1 MYPLKRLG
9 LAFAIVLGGASAAWA
24 AQPAPLTTLR
34 AIAAL
39 TNEQAA
45 QHLPVA
51 FEATVTYFSRN
62 LMNLDVQYDEIG
74 IYVKL
79 TKDIVLIPGDRVLV
93 QGTTQPSFLPF
104 VLSTNVTLLR
114 HGTLPKPVQVGF
126 EDLVGT
132 KINCRWVSVR
142 GVVRAA
148 DLVPSAV
155 APIGH
160 LQMLMEGG
168 DTDLEVDSR
177 DEHALK
183 DLIDAEVEVTA
194 VSGREFDGKMQQIGV
209 KLKVSKLDDIKVIKR
224 AGVSPWSLPVT
235 QMDKIVTGTYVRDLT
250 TRLRVHGTITYYQ
263 PDSAVVL
270 QSGSRSLWISTQTND
285 MLQIGDVADAT
296 GFPEPHDGLLTLNH
310 AEIQDSHVY
319 APISPQPATWRQL
332 AFWGRSVLGGHQDDL
347 VSIEGRVV
355 TEVREAAQDEFIMV
369 ADGRLFTAIYRHP
382 PMPRPVPPMLQIPL
396 GSTIRVTGIC
406 VALDTNPFNDESPFN
421 ILLRSFDDIAVIAEP
436 SWLSVG
442 NLLILVGVLLMVV
455 IAVGARGWYIER
467 RVHRQSTA
475 LAYLEARRSRILED
489 INGSRPLAEI
499 VEEITELA
507 SFKLSGAP
515 CWCQIADGALLGNC
529 PANLS
534 RLRIV
539 RNEIP
544 ARSGPPLGTLFAAFD
559 PHAKPSGLES
569 ETLSMV
575 SGLAELGIETRRL
588 YSDLLHRSEFDLLTD
603 IHNRFSLDKH
613 LDTLI
618 DEARRKASI
627 FGLIYIDLDEF
638 KQVNDTYGHQAGD
651 LYLQEVAE
659 RMKQQL
665 RGNDTLARLGGDE
678 FAALITTVRNRA
690 GAEEIAQRLER
701 SFDEPFTVEGCV
713 LHGSASFG
721 IALYPED
728 GATKDSLLNA
738 ADAAMYT
745 AKNAKRQAGILPNT
759 PRHS

>member
-1 MYPLKRLG
+1 LG

>member
-1 MYPLKRLG
+1 LYPLKRLG

-62 LMNLDVQYDEIG
+62 LMNLDVQDDEIG

-93 QGTTQPSFLPF
+93 QGTTEPSFLPY
-104 VLSTNVTLLR
+104 VLSGNITVLR
-114 HGTLPKPVQVGF
+114 HGTLPKPLLADF
-126 EDLVGT
+126 DDLVRT
-132 KINCRWVSVR
+132 RLNCRLVSVR
-142 GVVRAA
+142 GIIRAA
-148 DLVPSAV
+148 DLVTSAV
-155 APIGH
+155 APSGH
-160 LQMLMEGG
+160 LELLADGG
-168 DTDLEVDSR
+168 FIDLEIDSH
-177 DEHALK
+177 DESALK
-183 DLIDAEVEVTA
+183 DLLDAEVEVTGVA
-194 VSGREFDGKMQQIGV
+194 GRKFDGKMQQIGA
-209 KLKVSKLDDIKVIKR
+209 KLKVSTLANIKVMKR
-224 AGVSPWSLPVT
+224 TSVSPWSLQVT
-235 QMDKIVTGTYVRDLT
+235 PLGEIVTGTHVRDLT
-250 TRLRVHGTITYYQ
+250 KRLRVHGTITYYQ
-263 PDSAVVL
+263 PGSAVVL
-270 QSGSRSLWISTQTND
+270 QSGPRSLWVSTQTSEP
-285 MLQIGDVADAT
+285 LQIGDVADAT
-296 GFPEPHDGLLTLNH
+296 GFPEIHDGLLALYH
-310 AEIQDSHVY
+310 AEILDSHVY

-382 PMPRPVPPMLQIPL
+382 PMPRPVPPILQIPL

-406 VALDTNPFNDESPFN
+406 VALDTDPFNDESPFN

-507 SFKLSGAP
+507 SFKLQGAP

-529 PANLS
+529 PPNLS
-534 RLRIV
+534 HLRIA

-575 SGLAELGIETRRL
+575 SGLATLAIETRRL

-638 KQVNDTYGHQAGD
+638 KQVNDIYGHQAGD

>member
-1 MYPLKRLG
+1 MG

>member
-9 LAFAIVLGGASAAWA
+9 LAFAIVLGGASAACA

>member
-1 MYPLKRLG
+1 MYPLKRLV

-62 LMNLDVQYDEIG
+62 LTNLDVQDDEIG

-79 TKDIVLIPGDRVLV
+79 TKDIVLVPGDRVLV
-93 QGTTQPSFLPF
+93 EGTTEPSFLPY
-104 VLSTNVTLLR
+104 VRSGNITVLR
-114 HGTLPKPVQVGF
+114 HGTLPKPLSATF
-126 EDLVGT
+126 DDLVGT
-132 KINCRWVSVR
+132 RINCELIRIH
-142 GVVRAA
+142 GVIRAA
-148 DLVPSAV
+148 DLVTSAV
-155 APIGH
+155 APTGH
-160 LQMLMEGG
+160 LELLMDGG
-168 DTDLEVDSR
+168 FIDLEVDSH
-177 DEHALK
+177 DENALK
-183 DLIDAEVEVTA
+183 DLLDAEVEVTGVA
-194 VSGREFDGKMQQIGV
+194 GRKFDGKMQQIGA
-209 KLKVSKLDDIKVIKR
+209 KLKVTQLADIKVIQR

-235 QMDKIVTGTYVRDLT
+235 PLGEIVTGTHVRDLT
-250 TRLRVHGTITYYQ
+250 QRLRVHGTITYYQ
-263 PDSAVVL
+263 PGSAVVL
-270 QSGSRSLWISTQTND
+270 QSGPRSLWVSTQTSEP
-285 MLQIGDVADAT
+285 LQIGDVADAT
-296 GFPEPHDGLLTLNH
+296 GFPEVHDGLLTLYH

-355 TEVREAAQDEFIMV
+355 TEVREAAQDEYILI

-382 PMPRPVPPMLQIPL
+382 PMSRPVPPMLQVPL

-421 ILLRSFDDIAVIAEP
+421 IVMRSFDDIAVIAEP

-455 IAVGARGWYIER
+455 ITVGARGWYIER
-467 RVHRQSTA
+467 RVHRQSAA
-475 LAYLEARRSRILED
+475 LAYLETRRSRILED

-507 SFKLSGAP
+507 SFKLQGAP
-515 CWCQIADGALLGNC
+515 CWCQITDGALLGNC
-529 PANLS
+529 PPNLS

-539 RNEIP
+539 RTEIP
-544 ARSGPPLGTLFAAFD
+544 ARSGPPLGALYAAFD
-559 PHAKPSGLES
+559 PHVKPSGTES
-569 ETLSMV
+569 EALSKTCA
-575 SGLAELGIETRRL
+575 LAELAIETRRL

-638 KQVNDTYGHQAGD
+638 KQVNDIYGHQAGD

>member
-1 MYPLKRLG
+1 MG

-332 AFWGRSVLGGHQDDL
+332 AFWGRNVLGGHQDDL

>member
-62 LMNLDVQYDEIG
+62 LMNLDVQDDEIG

-93 QGTTQPSFLPF
+93 QGTTEPSFLPY
-104 VLSTNVTLLR
+104 VLSGNITVLR
-114 HGTLPKPVQVGF
+114 HGTLPKPLLADF
-126 EDLVGT
+126 DDLVRT
-132 KINCRWVSVR
+132 RLNCRLVSVR
-142 GVVRAA
+142 GIIRAA
-148 DLVPSAV
+148 DLVTSAV
-155 APIGH
+155 APSGH
-160 LQMLMEGG
+160 LELLADGG
-168 DTDLEVDSR
+168 FIDLEIDSH
-177 DEHALK
+177 DESALK
-183 DLIDAEVEVTA
+183 DLLDAEVEVTGVA
-194 VSGREFDGKMQQIGV
+194 GRKFDGKMQQIGA
-209 KLKVSKLDDIKVIKR
+209 KLKVSTLANIKVMKR
-224 AGVSPWSLPVT
+224 TSVSPWSLQVT
-235 QMDKIVTGTYVRDLT
+235 PLGEIVTGTHVRDLT
-250 TRLRVHGTITYYQ
+250 KRLRVHGTITYYQ
-263 PDSAVVL
+263 PGSAVVL
-270 QSGSRSLWISTQTND
+270 QSGPRSLWVSTQTSEP
-285 MLQIGDVADAT
+285 LQIGDVADAT
-296 GFPEPHDGLLTLNH
+296 GFPEIHDGLLALYH
-310 AEIQDSHVY
+310 AEILDSHVY

-382 PMPRPVPPMLQIPL
+382 PMPRPVPPILQIPL

-406 VALDTNPFNDESPFN
+406 VALDTDPFNDESPFN

-507 SFKLSGAP
+507 SFKLQGAP

-529 PANLS
+529 PPNLS
-534 RLRIV
+534 HLRIA

-575 SGLAELGIETRRL
+575 SGLATLAIETRRL

-638 KQVNDTYGHQAGD
+638 KQVNDIYGHQAGD